1 MVPAAAVIPSLTAF
15 SYAVAVE
22 TLVASARRRAT
33 VRKAERSRQVRC
45 TGQRRT
51 ASLSLVSRVGGR
63 DRGRRG
69 AGGIRRGRVK

>member
-1 MVPAAAVIPSLTAF
+1 MPAAAVIPSLTAF

-51 ASLSLVSRVGGR
+51 ASFSLLTK
-63 DRGRRG
+63 RGDETEG
-69 AGGIRRGRVK
+69 AAERAVFAGDG

>member
-1 MVPAAAVIPSLTAF
+1 MPAAAVIPSLTAF

-22 TLVASARRRAT
+22 TLVASTRRRAT

-51 ASLSLVSRVGGR
+51 ASRVLR
-63 DRGRRG
+63 NLDATEG
-69 AGGIRRGRVK
+69 AAERAVFAGDG

>member
-1 MVPAAAVIPSLTAF
+1 MPAAAVIPSLTAF

-22 TLVASARRRAT
+22 TLVASGRTRAT

-51 ASLSLVSRVGGR
+51 AGLVSLTR
-63 DRGRRG
+63 DRDETEG
-69 AGGIRRGRVK
+69 AAERAVFAGDG

>member
-15 SYAVAVE
+15 SYVVAVE
-22 TLVASARRRAT
+22 TLVASSRKRAT

-51 ASLSLVSRVGGR
+51 AGFGVPYGNAE
-63 DRGRRG
+63 DETEG
-69 AGGIRRGRVK
+69 AAERAVFAGDG

>member
-1 MVPAAAVIPSLTAF
+1 MPAAAVIPSLTAF

-22 TLVASARRRAT
+22 TLVAAGRRRVT

-51 ASLSLVSRVGGR
+51 TGQQLRLR
-63 DRGRRG
+63 DETEG
-69 AGGIRRGRVK
+69 AAEPAVFAGDG

>member
-1 MVPAAAVIPSLTAF
+1 MPAAAVIPSLTAF

-51 ASLSLVSRVGGR
+51 ASLGASRGPE
-63 DRGRRG
+63 DETKG
-69 AGGIRRGRVK
+69 AAERAVFAGDG

>member
-1 MVPAAAVIPSLTAF
+1 MPAAAVIPSLTAF

-51 ASLSLVSRVGGR
+51 ASPLFARTGGR

>member
-1 MVPAAAVIPSLTAF
+1 MPAAAVIPSLTAF

-22 TLVASARRRAT
+22 TLVASGRTRAT

-51 ASLSLVSRVGGR
+51 ACFASFGR
-63 DRGRRG
+63 EDGLEG
-69 AGGIRRGRVK
+69 AAERAVFAGDG